1 MSVTYNL
8 TTDVGRVR
16 LLIPDTDITAALF
29 TDAEIAAFLDL
40 EGGTIRLAAAQ
51 ALDTLASSETMILK
65 VVRTLDVS
73 TDGAKVGA
81 ELRARAKELRR
92 QHEDGVGDPEG
103 MFDIAEWVV
112 DDFSRREFLTGRR

>member
-51 ALDTLASSETMILK
+51 ALDTLASSETLILK

-112 DDFSRREFLTGRR
+112 DDFSHREFVTGRR